1 MIHVLFLI
9 PRLAVLWCCV
19 RARAE
24 LHYCS
29 DKAGKNKKI
38 YLFSHKMII
47 NGQVSKAWN
56 AFLQAR
62 ANVLHSARDFLPLGL
77 IFYFLVFYH
86 VIRQS
91 AVIKRALIGYDE
103 EIYYRT
109 SIRESKH

>member
-1 MIHVLFLI
+1 
-9 PRLAVLWCCV
+9 
-19 RARAE
+19 
-24 LHYCS
+24 
-29 DKAGKNKKI
+29 
-38 YLFSHKMII
+38 MII
-47 NGQVSKAWN
+47 NEQVSKAWN

-62 ANVLHSARDFLPLGL
+62 ANVLHSARDFLPLVL
-77 IFYFLVFYH
+77 IFFLVFYH

>member
-1 MIHVLFLI
+1 
-9 PRLAVLWCCV
+9 
-19 RARAE
+19 
-24 LHYCS
+24 
-29 DKAGKNKKI
+29 
-38 YLFSHKMII
+38 MII
-47 NGQVSKAWN
+47 NEQVSKAWN

-77 IFYFLVFYH
+77 IYIYIYILVFYH

-109 SIRESKH
+109 PIGESKH

>member
-1 MIHVLFLI
+1 
-9 PRLAVLWCCV
+9 
-19 RARAE
+19 
-24 LHYCS
+24 
-29 DKAGKNKKI
+29 
-38 YLFSHKMII
+38 MII
-47 NGQVSKAWN
+47 NEQVSKAWN

-77 IFYFLVFYH
+77 IFFFFLVFYH

>member
-1 MIHVLFLI
+1 MV
-9 PRLAVLWCCV
+9 
-19 RARAE
+19 
-24 LHYCS
+24 
-29 DKAGKNKKI
+29 GKNKKI

-47 NGQVSKAWN
+47 NEQVSKAWN

-77 IFYFLVFYH
+77 IYIYIYLVFYH

-91 AVIKRALIGYDE
+91 AVIKRALIGYDV
-103 EIYYRT
+103 EICYRT

>member
-1 MIHVLFLI
+1 
-9 PRLAVLWCCV
+9 
-19 RARAE
+19 
-24 LHYCS
+24 
-29 DKAGKNKKI
+29 
-38 YLFSHKMII
+38 MII
-47 NGQVSKAWN
+47 NEQVSKAWN

-77 IFYFLVFYH
+77 IVFLVFYH